1 MSINELIN
9 GETSVLFR
17 TQINHFAFVQEFFFI
32 KLKFEPLSKEFSQSH
47 ID

>member
-17 TQINHFAFVQEFFFI
+17 TQINHFAFDQEFFFI